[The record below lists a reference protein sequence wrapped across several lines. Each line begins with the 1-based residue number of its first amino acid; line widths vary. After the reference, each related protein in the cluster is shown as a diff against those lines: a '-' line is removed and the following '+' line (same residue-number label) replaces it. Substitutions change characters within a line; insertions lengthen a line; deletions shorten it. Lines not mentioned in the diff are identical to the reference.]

1 MKCIN
6 ELKKIGVEK
15 IASKTRITQ
24 DKVQNILNLN
34 YGAFNKA
41 HARGFKQIIEREF
54 GVDLSEWMEAFDAF
68 HSAPAELLEQNDE
81 KNINIIVE
89 GGKKDKSMRVLI
101 ALLAVLVVFFISFFA
116 YNNFIKNAKDGVES
130 SEFTES
136 NAESGSESNAESGE
150 FADSA
155 GADST
160 DSADLAKDSTDS
172 TSADSIDSTNADSK
186 KSTQNTIKIDTDS
199 AKDSAKTDSTKA
211 DSAKDSTKADS
222 TNATNI
228 ANIATAQNLA
238 QITISANE
246 PLWVGIIDLD
256 SHKKQQFSIAK
267 NRTISLDGD
276 KIIRTGHS
284 FFGITAP
291 NLNKQFLGGNHTY
304 FLYTSEKGVREISH
318 DEFLGLNG
326 GVEW

>member
-6 ELKKIGVEK
+6 ELKKIGFEK

-136 NAESGSESNAESGE
+136 NAESGVESGSESGE

-155 GADST
+155 GADS
-160 DSADLAKDSTDS
+160 ADLAKDSADS
-172 TSADSIDSTNADSK
+172 TDSTNADSK

-199 AKDSAKTDSTKA
+199 AKADSTKA
-211 DSAKDSTKADS
+211 DSAKDSTKADSAKTDSTKADS

>member
-136 NAESGSESNAESGE
+136 NAESGVESGAESGE
-150 FADSA
+150 FADSADSTDLAKDSADSA

-160 DSADLAKDSTDS
+160 DS
-172 TSADSIDSTNADSK
+172 TSADSTDSTNADSK

-199 AKDSAKTDSTKA
+199 AKDS
-211 DSAKDSTKADS
+211 TKADS
-222 TNATNI
+222 TNIANT

>member
-130 SEFTES
+130 GEFTES
-136 NAESGSESNAESGE
+136 NAESGVESGSESGE
-150 FADSA
+150 FADST
-155 GADST
+155 DST
-160 DSADLAKDSTDS
+160 DLAKDSADSTDS
-172 TSADSIDSTNADSK
+172 TSADSANSTNADSK

-199 AKDSAKTDSTKA
+199 AKDSTKA
-211 DSAKDSTKADS
+211 DSTKTDSAKTDSTKADS
-222 TNATNI
+222 TNAT
-228 ANIATAQNLA
+228 NIATAQNLA